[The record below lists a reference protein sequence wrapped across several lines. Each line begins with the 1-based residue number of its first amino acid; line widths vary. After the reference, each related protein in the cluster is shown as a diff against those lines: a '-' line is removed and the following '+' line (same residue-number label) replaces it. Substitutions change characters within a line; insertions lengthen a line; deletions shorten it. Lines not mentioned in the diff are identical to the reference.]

1 MEKNQYNELFSYLG
15 LSQRAFAKE
24 FEIPQSTLS
33 ETVNGRIKS
42 LPVEIIYRLNKEHG
56 ISLDWLVRGEG
67 EMFDVGSKDS
77 LTKEETELFQEV
89 RKNPKLVGFLKGVIE
104 NFKKAL

>member
-1 MEKNQYNELFSYLG
+1 MKKENYNELFNYLKVT
-15 LSQRAFAKE
+15 QRGFAKE
-24 FEIPQSTLS
+24 FSISQSTIS
-33 ETVNGRIKS
+33 DIVNGKVKT
-42 LPVEIIYRLNKEHG
+42 LPVEIIYRLNKEYG
-56 ISLDWLVRGEG
+56 ISLDWLVKGEG
-67 EMFDVGSKDS
+67 QMFDVGSKDS